1 MVSVFVLLTI
11 SIVAPLTIERPLFT
25 RESSFLTS
33 KHISPRTLDGYIFP
47 FFLIKKELVWLLFIP
62 GYMSFRADLVPRA
75 AQASAMKLSSSVI
88 SVMAKI

>member
-1 MVSVFVLLTI
+1 MVSVFVLVII

-25 RESSFLTS
+25 RESFFLTS

-47 FFLIKKELVWLLFIP
+47 FFFLIKKELVWLLP